1 MPDIGVPEL
10 LIVAVIVIL
19 LFGPGK
25 AAGIGQSLGQSI
37 REFRKASREGDEQA
51 PGSSAQI
58 GASVPAPSFGRSD
71 APASAEDVP
80 PRAAA
85 SASKARYCTECGGEL
100 GAAEKFCTR
109 CGAPAVT
116 PAR

>member
-37 REFRKASREGDEQA
+37 REFRKASHED
-51 PGSSAQI
+51 
-58 GASVPAPSFGRSD
+58 D
-71 APASAEDVP
+71 APQHPHEQLNETGGEGRFCNGCSA
-80 PRAAA
+80 RLAA
-85 SASKARYCTECGGEL
+85 SQ
-100 GAAEKFCTR
+100 KFCTA
-109 CGAPAVT
+109 CGT
-116 PAR
+116 PA